1 MYSVTRTPIFQQE
14 DFRHTLIYV
23 ISFQLCTES
32 SPTGPLFKPSTP
44 KNKTQTGP
52 QARDITWFGVVHLS
66 KIPKEKLHDVANE
79 DERWTGGLLSNHQG
93 RPEVYELQDRSNKWA
108 HYH

>member
-1 MYSVTRTPIFQQE
+1 M
-14 DFRHTLIYV
+14 
-23 ISFQLCTES
+23 
-32 SPTGPLFKPSTP
+32 
-44 KNKTQTGP
+44 
-52 QARDITWFGVVHLS
+52 VHLS